1 MAVYLPLNRST
12 SRYSGSSHGSD
23 GGGMSSSQR
32 EDSVV
37 PVGEFGGGAWWVP
50 VGG

>member
-12 SRYSGSSHGSD
+12 FRYSGSSHGSG

-32 EDSVV
+32 EDSDV
-37 PVGEFGGGAWWVP
+37 PVGELGREAWWDP
-50 VGG
+50 VGA